1 MKWLGVFI
9 TSSMDVDDNNVV
21 QNWLLLFGTPHQ
33 FPWNTTRS
41 AEIESRRAQMAD
53 VLIFD
58 VLLIR
63 GGIRQPDM
71 LYPPTDLHSLR
82 RLLDLKKDCLVYIL
96 LKWFQDGR
104 EATYADE
111 RCIPPQF
118 VSLADAYWH
127 LDTGIHVEKAVS
139 ILSDARLNRDY
150 ASKIMQ
156 ALSLSEDPSPLIV
169 KYVRTAK
176 PPLMEPDDIDM
187 YALALANSSLWDAW
201 QFQRTFPDSSDT
213 RTRLLNKL
221 LEWCLSP
228 KPRSGPLAQLVAFPL
243 SPPEQSLLHAYALK
257 PPHDIPAAS
266 IAIVQDLVCVRLV
279 QSGEYL
285 AAIQLDRQFSTVGSA
300 GAEGVKAGRERKKIM
315 DDILGNMTFVER
327 TMVEGLLNQPS
338 TLPPAPTPQAAKT
351 APPKPRAP
359 LGDLSMSWEEIPS
372 ASSLNGASPSRPN
385 SLTPRIPDR
394 HTSFSSSGRFEPKLS
409 LAGSIPGSFLP
420 SPPQKPP
427 AVSPFGQLPLRKPV
441 AAPPV
446 PLVGQS
452 GIKFAHSTALSK
464 TAYAS
469 NTPATSLF
477 EKTGSAKQAPNA
489 FYKPPPVSTGT
500 SRALPTEDVPTRPH
514 SHRADDISME
524 SDDDNAFIIHEDG
537 DVSGMPDDV
546 DDEPELGFSVFGN
559 KSSPEQRTRAPAS
572 KQVETKKR
580 APPGAFYDED
590 EDESDTCSP
599 LKSAVPRHR
608 GARRPQPRARSP
620 SPRRKPVSSWKDNIK
635 GPALAQTIPGSLLND
650 DEDRD
655 EDDIT
660 PLLPPRTARKTRTST
675 SIKVKPVKDEKTPA
689 RRSSRLSTTSSVLS
703 VSPEP
708 SPPSVK
714 ATKTRKSTRNST
726 TGTGAATA
734 IRSSSRRKTVKS

>member
-1 MKWLGVFI
+1 
-9 TSSMDVDDNNVV
+9 
-21 QNWLLLFGTPHQ
+21 
-33 FPWNTTRS
+33 
-41 AEIESRRAQMAD
+41 MAD

-71 LYPPTDLHSLR
+71 LYPPTDLHSLH
-82 RLLDLKKDCLVYIL
+82 RLLDVINGSSYDSLKKDCLVYIL

-104 EATYADE
+104 EINYAEE

-156 ALSLSEDPSPLIV
+156 ALSLSENPFPLIV

-213 RTRLLNKL
+213 RTRLLHKL
-221 LEWCLSP
+221 LGWCLSP
-228 KPRSGPLAQLVAFPL
+228 KPRPGPLAQLVAYPL

-266 IAIVQDLVCVRLV
+266 VAIVQDLVCVRLV
-279 QSGEYL
+279 QSGEYA
-285 AAIQLDRQFSTVGSA
+285 AAIKLDRQFSAVGSA
-300 GAEGVKAGRERKKIM
+300 GIEVVKAARERKKMM
-315 DDILGNMTFVER
+315 DDILGNMTYVER
-327 TMVEGLLNQPS
+327 TLLEKELGQPS
-338 TLPPAPTPQAAKT
+338 TLPSAPALQVAKP

-372 ASSLNGASPSRPN
+372 TSSLNGASPRRTD
-385 SLTPRIPDR
+385 SLTPRIPEK
-394 HTSFSSSGRFEPKLS
+394 HTNLSGSGRFEPKPS
-409 LAGSIPGSFLP
+409 LAGPVPGSFFSSP
-420 SPPQKPP
+420 SQKPP
-427 AVSPFGQLPLRKPV
+427 AASPFAQLPPRKSV

-446 PLVGQS
+446 PLVGPS

-464 TAYAS
+464 TTFAS
-469 NTPATSLF
+469 NVPTSSLF
-477 EKTGSAKQAPNA
+477 EKTGSAKKAPNA
-489 FYKPPPVSTGT
+489 FYKPPPASTGT
-500 SRALPTEDVPTRPH
+500 SRALTTEDVPTRPH
-514 SHRADDISME
+514 SRGGDDISME

-537 DVSGMPDDV
+537 DVTTMPDDM

-559 KSSPEQRTRAPAS
+559 KSAASPEHRTRALAS
-572 KQVETKKR
+572 KLVESKKR

-590 EDESDTCSP
+590 EDESDIGSP
-599 LKSAVPRHR
+599 HKSAFPQQRS
-608 GARRPQPRARSP
+608 ARWSQPRARTP
-620 SPRRKPVSSWKDNIK
+620 SPRRKTSSSHKDNIK
-635 GPALAQTIPGSLLND
+635 GPVLAQSIPGSLLDD
-650 DEDRD
+650 DEDQD
-655 EDDIT
+655 EDDIA
-660 PLLPPRTARKTRTST
+660 PLPPSRTARKTRNGVST
-675 SIKVKPVKDEKTPA
+675 KVKPAKDEKTPA
-689 RRSSRLSTTSSVLS
+689 RRSSRLSTASSLAS

-708 SPPSVK
+708 PSPPVK
-714 ATKTRKSTRNST
+714 ATKTRKGTRTSTASA
-726 TGTGAATA
+726 GAGAGAT
-734 IRSSSRRKTVKS
+734 RSSSRRKAVKS

>member
-1 MKWLGVFI
+1 
-9 TSSMDVDDNNVV
+9 MDVDDGNVV
-21 QNWLLLFGTPHQ
+21 QNWLLLFGTPHE
-33 FPWNTTRS
+33 FPWSTSRS
-41 AEIESRRAQMAD
+41 AEIESRRAQMTD

-82 RLLDLKKDCLVYIL
+82 RLLEVINGSSYDSLKKDCLVYIL

-104 EATYADE
+104 EAAYAE
-111 RCIPPQF
+111 EKCIPSQF

-228 KPRSGPLAQLVAFPL
+228 KPRPGPLAQLVAFPL

-266 IAIVQDLVCVRLV
+266 IAIIQDLVCVRLV

-285 AAIQLDRQFSTVGSA
+285 AAIQLDRQFSAVGSA
-300 GAEGVKAGRERKKIM
+300 GTEVVKAGRERKKIM
-315 DDILGNMTFVER
+315 DDILGNMTLVER
-327 TMVEGLLNQPS
+327 KMAEVLLNQSS
-338 TLPPAPTPQAAKT
+338 TLSPAPAPQVAKP

-372 ASSLNGASPSRPN
+372 ASSLNGTSPSRTS
-385 SLTPRIPDR
+385 SLTPRIPEK
-394 HTSFSSSGRFEPKLS
+394 HANSSSYGRFEPKPS
-409 LAGSIPGSFLP
+409 LAGPMPGSLFSSP
-420 SPPQKPP
+420 SQKPL
-427 AVSPFGQLPLRKPV
+427 AASPFSQLPLRKPV

-446 PLVGQS
+446 PLVGPS

-464 TAYAS
+464 ATYAS
-469 NTPATSLF
+469 NMPTTSLF

-489 FYKPPPVSTGT
+489 FYKPPPASTGT
-500 SRALPTEDVPTRPH
+500 SGALPTEDVPTRPH
-514 SHRADDISME
+514 SGVADDISME
-524 SDDDNAFIIHEDG
+524 YDDDNAFIIHEDG
-537 DVSGMPDDV
+537 DASSLLSDM
-546 DDEPELGFSVFGN
+546 DDEPDLGFSVFGN
-559 KSSPEQRTRAPAS
+559 KSSPEQRTRAPVS
-572 KQVETKKR
+572 KQAGNKKR

-590 EDESDTCSP
+590 EDESDVGSP
-599 LKSAVPRHR
+599 RKSAFPSQL
-608 GARRPQPRARSP
+608 GARRPQPRARTP
-620 SPRRKPVSSWKDNIK
+620 SPRRKTASSSKNNLK
-635 GPALAQTIPGSLLND
+635 GPVLVQTIPGSLLD
-650 DEDRD
+650 DEEDQD
-655 EDDIT
+655 EDDIA
-660 PLLPPRTARKTRTST
+660 PLPPLRTARKPRTGT
-675 SIKVKPVKDEKTPA
+675 TTKAKPAKDEKTPA
-689 RRSSRLSTTSSVLS
+689 RRSSRLSTASSLPS
-703 VSPEP
+703 ISPEP
-708 SPPSVK
+708 SPPPVK
-714 ATKTRKSTRNST
+714 ASKTRKSTRTST
-726 TGTGAATA
+726 TGAGAAAAT
-734 IRSSSRRKTVKS
+734 RSSSRKKTVKS

>member
-1 MKWLGVFI
+1 
-9 TSSMDVDDNNVV
+9 MDVDDRNVV
-21 QNWLLLFGTPHQ
+21 QNWLPLFGTPHE
-33 FPWNTTRS
+33 FPWTITRS

-71 LYPPTDLHSLR
+71 LYPPTDLHALH
-82 RLLDLKKDCLVYIL
+82 RLLDVINGSSYDSLKKDCLVYIL

-104 EATYADE
+104 EATYAEE

-213 RTRLLNKL
+213 RTRLLHKL

-228 KPRSGPLAQLVAFPL
+228 KPRPGPLAQLVAFPL

-279 QSGEYL
+279 QSGEYV
-285 AAIQLDRQFSTVGSA
+285 AAIKLDRQLSAVGSA
-300 GAEGVKAGRERKKIM
+300 GTEVVKAGRERKKIM

-327 TMVEGLLNQPS
+327 MLLESLLNQPS
-338 TLPPAPTPQAAKT
+338 TLPPASTPQAAKP

-372 ASSLNGASPSRPN
+372 ASSLNGASPSRTD
-385 SLTPRIPDR
+385 SLAPRIPEKYANL
-394 HTSFSSSGRFEPKLS
+394 SSSGRLEPKPS
-409 LAGSIPGSFLP
+409 PVGPIPGSFFSSP
-420 SPPQKPP
+420 SQKPP
-427 AVSPFGQLPLRKPV
+427 TASLFSQLPPRKPV

-446 PLVGQS
+446 PLVGPS
-452 GIKFAHSTALSK
+452 GIKFAHSPALSK
-464 TAYAS
+464 TTYTS
-469 NTPATSLF
+469 NVPTTSLF

-489 FYKPPPVSTGT
+489 FYKPPPASTGT
-500 SRALPTEDVPTRPH
+500 SRARPTEDVSTRPH
-514 SHRADDISME
+514 SRGEDDISME
-524 SDDDNAFIIHEDG
+524 SDDDNAFIIDEDG
-537 DVSGMPDDV
+537 DVTSMPGDM

-572 KQVETKKR
+572 KQAETKKR
-580 APPGAFYDED
+580 APPGAFCDED
-590 EDESDTCSP
+590 EDESDVNSP
-599 LKSAVPRHR
+599 HKSAFPPQRS
-608 GARRPQPRARSP
+608 ARRPQPRARSP
-620 SPRRKPVSSWKDNIK
+620 SPRRKTTSSRKDNTK
-635 GPALAQTIPGSLLND
+635 GPVLVQNIPGSLLD
-650 DEDRD
+650 DEEDQD

-660 PLLPPRTARKTRTST
+660 PLPPSRTARKTRTGTST
-675 SIKVKPVKDEKTPA
+675 KVKLAKDEKTPA
-689 RRSSRLSTTSSVLS
+689 RRSSRLSTASPVASM
-703 VSPEP
+703 SPEP
-708 SPPSVK
+708 SPPPVK
-714 ATKTRKSTRNST
+714 ATKTRKNTRTSTA
-726 TGTGAATA
+726 GAGAAAAT
-734 IRSSSRRKTVKS
+734 RSSSRRKAVKS

>member
-1 MKWLGVFI
+1 
-9 TSSMDVDDNNVV
+9 MDVDDSNVV
-21 QNWLLLFGTPHQ
+21 QNWLLLFGTPRE
-33 FPWNTTRS
+33 FPWTTTRS

-58 VLLIR
+58 VLLMR
-63 GGIRQPDM
+63 GGVRQPDM

-82 RLLDLKKDCLVYIL
+82 KLLDVINGSSYDSLKKDCLVYIL

-104 EATYADE
+104 EATYAEE

-156 ALSLSEDPSPLIV
+156 ALSLSEDPPPLIV

-201 QFQRTFPDSSDT
+201 QFQRTFPDSSET

-228 KPRSGPLAQLVAFPL
+228 KPRPGPLAQLVAFPL
-243 SPPEQSLLHAYALK
+243 SPSEQSLLHAYALK
-257 PPHDIPAAS
+257 PPHDIPTAS

-285 AAIQLDRQFSTVGSA
+285 AAIKLDRQFSAVGSA
-300 GAEGVKAGRERKKIM
+300 GIEGVKAARERKKMM

-327 TMVEGLLNQPS
+327 TMVEALLNQPS
-338 TLPPAPTPQAAKT
+338 TSPPAPIPQVAKP
-351 APPKPRAP
+351 APSKPRAP
-359 LGDLSMSWEEIPS
+359 LGDLSMSWEEIPP
-372 ASSLNGASPSRPN
+372 ASSLNGASPSRTN
-385 SLTPRIPDR
+385 SITPRISDK
-394 HTSFSSSGRFEPKLS
+394 HANFSGSGRFEPKSS
-409 LAGSIPGSFLP
+409 LARPASGSLIT

-427 AVSPFGQLPLRKPV
+427 VASPFSQLPLRKPV
-441 AAPPV
+441 AAPLV

-452 GIKFAHSTALSK
+452 GIKFAHSSALSK
-464 TAYAS
+464 TTYAS
-469 NTPATSLF
+469 NVPNTSLF

-500 SRALPTEDVPTRPH
+500 TRALPTEDVPTRPH
-514 SHRADDISME
+514 PHRADDISME

-537 DVSGMPDDV
+537 DVSAMPDDM

-559 KSSPEQRTRAPAS
+559 RSSPEQRTRAPAI

-590 EDESDTCSP
+590 EDESDAGSP
-599 LKSAVPRHR
+599 DKSTVPRHR
-608 GARRPQPRARSP
+608 GASRPQPRAHSP
-620 SPRRKPVSSWKDNIK
+620 SPRRKTASSWKDNTK
-635 GPALAQTIPGSLLND
+635 GPVVTQTVPGSLLD
-650 DEDRD
+650 DEEDQD
-655 EDDIT
+655 EDDIA
-660 PLLPPRTARKTRTST
+660 PLPPTRTARKTRTGT
-675 SIKVKPVKDEKTPA
+675 SVKVKPMKEEKTPA

-703 VSPEP
+703 MSPDP
-708 SPPSVK
+708 SPPPVK
-714 ATKTRKSTRNST
+714 ATKPRKSTRTSMA
-726 TGTGAATA
+726 GAGAAAAT
-734 IRSSSRRKTVKS
+734 RSSSRRKTIKS

>member
-1 MKWLGVFI
+1 
-9 TSSMDVDDNNVV
+9 MDVDDGNVV
-21 QNWLLLFGTPHQ
+21 QNWLILFGTPHE
-33 FPWNTTRS
+33 FPWTTTRS

-82 RLLDLKKDCLVYIL
+82 RLLDAINDSSYDSLKKDCLVYIL

-104 EATYADE
+104 EAVYAE
-111 RCIPPQF
+111 EKCIPPQF

-156 ALSLSEDPSPLIV
+156 ALSLSDDPSPLIV

-221 LEWCLSP
+221 LGWCLSP

-243 SPPEQSLLHAYALK
+243 SPLEQSLLHTYALK

-279 QSGEYL
+279 QSGEHL
-285 AAIQLDRQFSTVGSA
+285 AAIKLDRQLSA
-300 GAEGVKAGRERKKIM
+300 AGCAGIEVVKAGRERKKIM
-315 DDILGNMTFVER
+315 DDIFGNMTFVER
-327 TMVEGLLNQPS
+327 MTVEVLLNQPS
-338 TLPPAPTPQAAKT
+338 TLPPAPTPRVAK
-351 APPKPRAP
+351 PVLPKPRAP

-372 ASSLNGASPSRPN
+372 ANSLNGASPSRTD
-385 SLTPRIPDR
+385 SHTPQIPEK
-394 HTSFSSSGRFEPKLS
+394 HVNFSSSGRFEPKPS
-409 LAGSIPGSFLP
+409 LAQPIPGSFFSSP
-420 SPPQKPP
+420 SQKNPT
-427 AVSPFGQLPLRKPV
+427 ASPFAQLPPRKPV

-446 PLVGQS
+446 PLVGPS

-464 TAYAS
+464 TTYAS
-469 NTPATSLF
+469 NVPATSLF

-489 FYKPPPVSTGT
+489 FYKPPPASTGT
-500 SRALPTEDVPTRPH
+500 GRALPTENVPTRPR
-514 SHRADDISME
+514 SRGADDISME
-524 SDDDNAFIIHEDG
+524 SDDDNAFIVDEDG
-537 DVSGMPDDV
+537 DASSMPGDM
-546 DDEPELGFSVFGN
+546 DDEPVLGFSVFGN
-559 KSSPEQRTRAPAS
+559 RSSPEQRTHAPAS
-572 KQVETKKR
+572 KQAGAKR
-580 APPGAFYDED
+580 HAPPGAFYDED
-590 EDESDTCSP
+590 EDESEAGSP
-599 LKSAVPRHR
+599 HKSAFPPQR
-608 GARRPQPRARSP
+608 GARRPQPRAHSP
-620 SPRRKPVSSWKDNIK
+620 SPRPKTASSRKDNTKSPI
-635 GPALAQTIPGSLLND
+635 LAQTIPGSLLNE
-650 DEDRD
+650 EDQD
-655 EDDIT
+655 EDDIA
-660 PLLPPRTARKTRTST
+660 PLPPSRTARKSRTST
-675 SIKVKPVKDEKTPA
+675 SNKIKPAKDEKTPA
-689 RRSSRLSTTSSVLS
+689 RRSSRLSTASSVPS

-708 SPPSVK
+708 SPPVAK
-714 ATKTRKSTRNST
+714 ATKPRKSTRIST
-726 TGTGAATA
+726 TGAGAAAAT
-734 IRSSSRRKTVKS
+734 RSSSRKKTVKS